1 MGSPLGPVYHGYI
14 QSIRIIMV
22 ELEDSIVPK
31 LDSHLQFWKRY
42 VDDTLTVVKEGSI
55 NKKSTLCE
63 KRVAFKHRKSTDTG
77 IYLNWFS
84 FEGRGTLKNLV
95 Y

>member
-1 MGSPLGPVYHGYI
+1 
-14 QSIRIIMV
+14 MV

-55 NKKSTLCE
+55 NKKSTLCG
-63 KRVAFKHRKSTDTG
+63 KRVAFKHRKVQTQAFISTGSHLRD
-77 IYLNWFS
+77 
-84 FEGRGTLKNLV
+84 EGR
-95 Y
+95 